1 MDTPLPIFGVNTGW
15 HVSRI
20 AKRILAGC
28 AVYLPALIYSFGKYG
43 FFFTYPLAS
52 LRNRNRK
59 AYAVVRTCP
68 YTRAPV
74 SRSTKCVSLPVMPG
88 SRPDNRYARR
98 VDRQICVWI
107 THKFITTS
115 SERMLAFTGEWYRG
129 LMPTLGGG
137 GAPGRW
143 DLPSNGFVKFRTLF
157 VVKRDSTH
165 TSRRV
170 SDCTVTL
177 IPSKQIHVPKLLAKA
192 LHSADMFW
200 ELARQVIRELAHAWF
215 ADTVEGLRGRQPS

>member
-137 GAPGRW
+137 GLQAVG
-143 DLPSNGFVKFRTLF
+143 
-157 VVKRDSTH
+157 
-165 TSRRV
+165 TSRVRV
-170 SDCTVTL
+170 LLNLGPYLSWRGIRPTL
-177 IPSKQIHVPKLLAKA
+177 H
-192 LHSADMFW
+192 
-200 ELARQVIRELAHAWF
+200 
-215 ADTVEGLRGRQPS
+215 EGLVTVLSLWSPANKYMFQNFSPKHYIQQTCFES